1 MCPIL
6 IKRST
11 TLRDL
16 LPFCCC
22 REKLREKKEA
32 SGDPDYAVSA
42 DDVHSINHA
51 FSHAEEDEEEED

>member
-1 MCPIL
+1 M
-6 IKRST
+6 
-11 TLRDL
+11 RDL